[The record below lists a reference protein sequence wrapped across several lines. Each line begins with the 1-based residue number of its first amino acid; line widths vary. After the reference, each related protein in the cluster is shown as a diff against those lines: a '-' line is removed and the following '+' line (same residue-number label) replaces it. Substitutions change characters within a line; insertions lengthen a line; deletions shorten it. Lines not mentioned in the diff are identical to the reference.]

1 MSSIQRLR
9 RRQIDGFQFR
19 RQFPIG
25 PYFAD
30 FFCVHARLAIEVDG
44 ESHRGRERRD
54 RLRDSFFRRRGIAV
68 LRFTNQQIDE
78 HPERVLDAIRAA
90 LRAFSPL
97 MQRCRQAGGESARR
111 SHPVA
116 RRILFSNLLRSGR
129 PGQKRLEQKVRSD
142 YHPLRARGARRS
154 L

>member
-1 MSSIQRLR
+1 MQLRSARCRPSIVERTLPRRVVLARRLRSAPTRTEALLWQWLR
-9 RRQIDGFQFR
+9 RRQIDSFQFR

-30 FFCVHARLAIEVDG
+30 FFCVPARLAIEVDG

-78 HPERVLDAIRAA
+78 HPQRVLDAIRAA

-97 MQRCRQAGGESARR
+97 TQ
-111 SHPVA
+111 
-116 RRILFSNLLRSGR
+116 
-129 PGQKRLEQKVRSD
+129 
-142 YHPLRARGARRS
+142 
-154 L
+154 

>member
-1 MSSIQRLR
+1 MGLPGSS
-9 RRQIDGFQFR
+9 GGGASTASFR

-68 LRFTNQQIDE
+68 LRFTNKQVDE
-78 HPERVLDAIRAA
+78 YPQRVLDAIRAA
-90 LRAFSPL
+90 LRGFSPL
-97 MQRCRQAGGESARR
+97 TQ
-111 SHPVA
+111 
-116 RRILFSNLLRSGR
+116 
-129 PGQKRLEQKVRSD
+129 
-142 YHPLRARGARRS
+142 
-154 L
+154 